1 MRKDEEGEGE
11 RGGVKDVW
19 GEMKPREKG
28 LCGSKV
34 LQKSSMRLGAS
45 KILSAVLGYF
55 LTAFLAEVELG
66 VGRL

>member
-1 MRKDEEGEGE
+1 MGGDETKRKGSI
-11 RGGVKDVW
+11 
-19 GEMKPREKG
+19 

-55 LTAFLAEVELG
+55 LTAFLAEPELG

>member
-1 MRKDEEGEGE
+1 M
-11 RGGVKDVW
+11 W
-19 GEMKPREKG
+19 GEIKPRENG
-28 LCGSKV
+28 LCDSKV

-55 LTAFLAEVELG
+55 LMAFLAEVELG